1 MQIIKPI
8 QNFVLISIVPQ
19 KMTDNQAYADIKEL
33 ASLVEAHPG
42 VVKEIV
48 IQKRETHDKGP
59 YIGTGKIEEIK
70 RYIVELEIDVIVL
83 NSIVKPG
90 QILEMTRTFEEVK
103 RGIQVWDR
111 ADLIL
116 KIFDQHAHTAEAK
129 LQIELAA
136 MRHMGPRIYGMGYV
150 LSQQGGGI
158 GTRGIGETNTE
169 LMKRHWRA
177 GMHEVR
183 NKLKKLSGERERQI
197 AHRTRAGVKT
207 VSIVG
212 YTNAGKTS
220 LFNLLSGKK
229 NLVRNAL
236 FATLDASVAKLKLPD
251 THEEVV
257 LSDTIGFIK
266 NLPPELIEAFKSTLL
281 ESVHADVLLHVIDV
295 TDSDIVRK
303 IEAVEQILTDLNLWQ
318 KEIIYVFNKIDSW
331 DGSNKQELLDRYENF
346 TPVLI
351 SVKKEEGI
359 EQLLIE
365 ISKRLRV

>member
-19 KMTDNQAYADIKEL
+19 KMTDEQAYADIKEL

-116 KIFDQHAHTAEAK
+116 KIFNQHAHTAEAK
-129 LQIELAA
+129 LQIELAE

-177 GMHEVR
+177 GMHEVQQ
-183 NKLKKLSGERERQI
+183 KLKKLSGERERQI
-197 AHRTRAGVKT
+197 AHRERAGVKT

-281 ESVHADVLLHVIDV
+281 ESIHADVLLHVIDV
-295 TDSDIVRK
+295 TDLDIVRK

-318 KEIIYVFNKIDSW
+318 KQIIYVFNKIDSW
-331 DGSNKQELLDRYENF
+331 NGLNKQELIDRYENF
-346 TPVLI
+346 TPVFI
-351 SVKKEEGI
+351 SVKKEENIDNLLKMI
-359 EQLLIE
+359 EEKL
-365 ISKRLRV
+365 